1 MSEHIAVSAANPE
14 KDKVV
19 GSTGTDAVYE
29 APYLK
34 NSLVVTDAKAIEA
47 IQNGSQRELSC
58 GYYYKPILEDGVFQ
72 GQRYQIRMVDIVA
85 NHLALVETGR
95 AGPLVVIGDKAVKH
109 HSLNLHGAKTV
120 SKLSKKAV
128 MAKGA
133 LLAVLKPKLAADA
146 ALDLDTILAGV
157 KRKNWLDKKPGIVAA
172 IKPLLAKDADLGQI
186 VELLD
191 KLDGEQPDNDV
202 AEDEPDPKTEQILGM
217 LRGKISDEDLAQ
229 IQAALSAPAA
239 GAVKPQATDDDE
251 DDDKPGAMDEP
262 DQTAGA
268 ANADPKNGKDKEP
281 IPMSKAAM
289 DKAIKL
295 ACDATARDIE
305 AKTIARLRGISEAEE
320 VVKPYV
326 GKLTAMDSA
335 ESVYKSALEVLK
347 IDIKGVHP
355 SAYKA
360 VLMAQPKPGDAP
372 KPRVAQDSSMPS
384 DFLEAFPG
392 ADRIAR

>member
-1 MSEHIAVSAANPE
+1 M
-14 KDKVV
+14 
-19 GSTGTDAVYE
+19 
-29 APYLK
+29 
-34 NSLVVTDAKAIEA
+34 
-47 IQNGSQRELSC
+47 
-58 GYYYKPILEDGVFQ
+58 
-72 GQRYQIRMVDIVA
+72 
-85 NHLALVETGR
+85 
-95 AGPLVVIGDKAVKH
+95 
-109 HSLNLHGAKTV
+109 
-120 SKLSKKAV
+120 
-128 MAKGA
+128 
-133 LLAVLKPKLAADA
+133 
-146 ALDLDTILAGV
+146 
-157 KRKNWLDKKPGIVAA
+157 KRKNGLDEKPGSVAA

-186 VELLD
+186 VEFLD